1 MMTCHCHTSQLNPI
15 ISESELEILWL
26 CAAVWPAQE
35 DVYFEMCTSQSSWI
49 FLMAHSHVGHI
60 ELKV

>member
-1 MMTCHCHTSQLNPI
+1 MMTCHRHTSQLNPI

-35 DVYFEMCTSQSSWI
+35 DVYFEMCTSQSGWI